1 MHVTG
6 MLVQGVLLIVSWHL
20 ILLLSSDS
28 PPARDKLILPAAFKK
43 FSCLKENVR
52 NFQKT
57 VN

>member
-28 PPARDKLILPAAFKK
+28 PPAREKLILPAAFKK
-43 FSCLKENVR
+43 VYLFKGERKKFSKNC
-52 NFQKT
+52 
-57 VN
+57 